1 MLEKKLFSEEELCQL
16 NFERLKNLLVYI
28 KNDLIDPDDNMI
40 ISLLIL

>member
-1 MLEKKLFSEEELCQL
+1 MLEKKMFSEKELCQL